1 MFTKSFETDFF
12 MALFG
17 MILIHSLIEVYF
29 YYVYVQIV
37 VRLGMFCTKRRY
49 ETYLQYLNL
58 KT

>member
-1 MFTKSFETDFF
+1 
-12 MALFG
+12 
-17 MILIHSLIEVYF
+17 MILIHSLLEVYF

>member
-1 MFTKSFETDFF
+1 
-12 MALFG
+12 

-49 ETYLQYLNL
+49 KTYLQYLNL